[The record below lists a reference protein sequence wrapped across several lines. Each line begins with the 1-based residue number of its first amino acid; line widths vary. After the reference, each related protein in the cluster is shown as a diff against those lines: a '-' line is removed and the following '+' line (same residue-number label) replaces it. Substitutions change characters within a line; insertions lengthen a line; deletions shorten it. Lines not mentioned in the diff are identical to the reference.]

1 MQDNHEQYEK
11 MINTPIPILVTKL
24 GIPTTVSMLVTNI
37 YNLVDTFFVS
47 KLGTS
52 ASGAV
57 GVVFGLMA
65 ILQAFGFMFGHG
77 SGSIVSRR
85 LGAGKVEEA
94 SRYASTGFLL
104 ACISGLMIGIFGLMF
119 VNPLMRLLGST
130 DTILPFARDY
140 AIFILIAAPF
150 MTGSFA
156 LNNLLRYEGLAAKA
170 MVGLISGAV
179 LNIFG
184 DMVFMF
190 GFNMGTA
197 GAGLSTALSQT
208 VGFFILLS
216 MYLRGKSQTR
226 LSVRNADF
234 RPAVVGDIAAT
245 GFPSLLRQ
253 GLSSISTMI
262 LNQQAKPFGDA
273 AIAAMSSIVNR
284 VNFFAFALGLG
295 LGQGFQPVSSFN
307 YGAKKYSRVR
317 KAFWFTVI
325 VSEVLLAAVGAVIF
339 FNTDAIIR
347 LFRDDPEVMMI
358 GSVALKWQCIALL
371 LQPLAV
377 CANMMFQSCGYRLM
391 ASLTAML
398 RSGLYFIPMIMV
410 LSHFL
415 GLTGIQLAQPATDTL
430 LFVTTIPVLHYFL
443 KKLPPDG
450 EDIPEKQTA

>member
-1 MQDNHEQYEK
+1 MQDNREQYEK
-11 MINTPIPILVTKL
+11 MVNTPIPILVTQL
-24 GIPTTVSMLVTNI
+24 GIPTTISMLVTNI
-37 YNLVDTFFVS
+37 YNLVDTFFVG

-85 LGAGKVEEA
+85 LGAGRVEEA

-104 ACISGLMIGIFGLMF
+104 ACISGLIIGVCGLIFID
-119 VNPLMRLLGST
+119 PLMRLLGST

-156 LNNLLRYEGLAAKA
+156 LNNLLRYEGLASRA

-184 DMVFMF
+184 DMIFMF

-197 GAGLSTALSQT
+197 GAGLSTALSQI

-216 MYLRGKSQTR
+216 MYLCGKSQTR
-226 LSVRNADF
+226 ISVKNADF

-325 VSEVLLAAVGAVIF
+325 VSEVLLAIVGAVIF
-339 FNTDAIIR
+339 LNTDAIIR
-347 LFRDDPEVMMI
+347 LFRDDPAVTAI

-371 LQPLAV
+371 FQPLAV
-377 CANMMFQSCGYRLM
+377 CANMMFQSCGYRLL
-391 ASLTAML
+391 ASLTAIL

-415 GLTGIQLAQPATDTL
+415 GLTGIQLAQPVTDVL
-430 LFVTTIPVLHYFL
+430 LFVTTIPVLYYFL

-450 EDIPEKQTA
+450 EDIPEKHAA

>member
-1 MQDNHEQYEK
+1 MV
-11 MINTPIPILVTKL
+11 NTPIPILVTQL
-24 GIPTTVSMLVTNI
+24 GIPTTISMLVTNI
-37 YNLVDTFFVS
+37 YNLVDTFFVG

-85 LGAGKVEEA
+85 LGAGRVEEA

-104 ACISGLMIGIFGLMF
+104 ACISGLIIGVCGLIFID
-119 VNPLMRLLGST
+119 PLMRLLGST

-156 LNNLLRYEGLAAKA
+156 LNNLLRYEGLASRA

-184 DMVFMF
+184 DMIFMF

-197 GAGLSTALSQT
+197 GAGLSTALSQI

-216 MYLRGKSQTR
+216 MYLCGKSQTR
-226 LSVRNADF
+226 ISVKNADF

-325 VSEVLLAAVGAVIF
+325 VSEVLLAIVGAVIF
-339 FNTDAIIR
+339 LNTDAIIR
-347 LFRDDPEVMMI
+347 LFRDDPAVTAI

-371 LQPLAV
+371 FQPLAV
-377 CANMMFQSCGYRLM
+377 CANMMFQSCGYRLL
-391 ASLTAML
+391 ASLTAIL

-415 GLTGIQLAQPATDTL
+415 GLTGIQLAQPVTDVL
-430 LFVTTIPVLHYFL
+430 LFVTTIPVLYYFL

-450 EDIPEKQTA
+450 EDIPEKHAA